1 MENKMNKF
9 GLERLLAVLAVAF
22 ACVSMWGCGF
32 EDGTHKEWSGRDLKK
47 IVGFLDDSL
56 VIVGDA
62 RRWHE
67 VSDKDGDVVGM
78 GAWGRQ
84 ALYLYNYR
92 VQEKGP
98 RWVDSLDN
106 GYYDNFGYFKGQLTD
121 SVIWG
126 NDGLV
131 WSFWKVY
138 DKPYKV
144 TINEEYDDCSEA
156 FTITSVKQWLD
167 NRFIALGESSLKNI
181 DGCQYAVLDTVG
193 KKLIYKR
200 LDKDLEWIKECNDV
214 IFREKRLNCLTIKDD
229 SEYAYLIVNEKIQ
242 DSLPLGHVYVMGNYT
257 KNVHRSAAFLNRILD
272 VGNDLWYINEKKEL
286 VNIGVHVMQDG
297 SHPANPGISFKDD
310 NAGEIK
316 Y

>member
-9 GLERLLAVLAVAF
+9 GLERQLAVLAVAF
-22 ACVSMWGCGF
+22 ACVCMWGCGWN
-32 EDGTHKEWSGRDLKK
+32 EEETHKEWFGRDLKK

-56 VIVGDA
+56 VIVGDV

-67 VSDKDGDVVGM
+67 VSDKDGDVVGL

-106 GYYDNFGYFKGQLTD
+106 GFYDDFNYFRGQLTD

-126 NDGLV
+126 NEGHV
-131 WSFWKVY
+131 WSFWKVN
-138 DKPYKV
+138 DKPYKITIKDEYEGCTTGFDV
-144 TINEEYDDCSEA
+144 TRAKMWFNGC
-156 FTITSVKQWLD
+156 
-167 NRFIALGESSLKNI
+167 FIAFGDSSLKNV
-181 DGCQYAVLDTVG
+181 DGCQYAVLDTV
-193 KKLIYKR
+193 KKNITYKR
-200 LDKDLEWIKECNDV
+200 FGKELEWVKECDEV
-214 IFREKRLNCLTIKDD
+214 VFMEGRLNCLTIKDD

-272 VGNDLWYINEKKEL
+272 VGNDLWYINEKKR
-286 VNIGVHVMQDG
+286 IG
-297 SHPANPGISFKDD
+297 
-310 NAGEIK
+310 K
-316 Y
+316 YWSSCYARRLASSKFGDIF

>member
-9 GLERLLAVLAVAF
+9 GLKRLLAVLAVAF
-22 ACVSMWGCGF
+22 ACVCMWGCGF
-32 EDGTHKEWSGRDLKK
+32 EDETHKEWYGRDLKK
-47 IVGFLDDSL
+47 IVGYLDDSL
-56 VIVGDA
+56 VIVGDV

-106 GYYDNFGYFKGQLTD
+106 GYDDDFGYFKGQLSD

-131 WSFWKVY
+131 WSFWKVH

-144 TINEEYDDCSEA
+144 TINEVYDDCSEA

-167 NRFIALGESSLKNI
+167 NRFIALGDSSLKNRE
-181 DGCQYAVLDTVG
+181 GCQYAVLDTVENT
-193 KKLIYKR
+193 LIYKR
-200 LDKDLEWIKECNDV
+200 LNKDLEWIGKCNDV
-214 IFREKRLNCLTIKDD
+214 SVKKGEIYCLALMDEPLNL
-229 SEYAYLIVNEKIQ
+229 YLIKEGFFLDTLLQGEPYRWNDHSGVGFMGEVLN
-242 DSLPLGHVYVMGNYT
+242 MGN
-257 KNVHRSAAFLNRILD
+257 
-272 VGNDLWYINEKKEL
+272 
-286 VNIGVHVMQDG
+286 NIGVIDMNNKINSLGVRVVNDG
-297 SHPANPGISFKDD
+297 SSSTAHPGISFKDD
-310 NAGEIK
+310 NAGVIK